1 MQDDFR
7 LRFRKYQLDLEHLFI
22 QKSGAEVASRSD
34 SGTRGPDD
42 GPRSHQTLY
51 STSEKN
57 ALELEIADRAAL
69 PRISRCS
76 RRDRAGNKTGWEH
89 EVSVCYALG
98 RSVCAQRH
106 RVLPA
111 CFALEL
117 EASESLTEAQRRW
130 CWGRSRS
137 ASCSERVKDS
147 RAAAILPE
155 DGPHNVSLNR
165 GQANAPSFLLWRGS
179 ISYVDPLIGI

>member
-1 MQDDFR
+1 MEAVIGIRDAGKTKS
-7 LRFRKYQLDLEHLFI
+7 LRTRTVFILNQCKTTSAYDSASTSWTLEHLFI
-22 QKSGAEVASRSD
+22 QKSD

-130 CWGRSRS
+130 CWGRSKI
-137 ASCSERVKDS
+137 SELFRKS
-147 RAAAILPE
+147 Q
-155 DGPHNVSLNR
+155 G
-165 GQANAPSFLLWRGS
+165 F
-179 ISYVDPLIGI
+179 